1 MPTADLHPV
10 MTPIPKDPPLES
22 RVSRLRAALT
32 HLLGSVLVVGCV
44 AALVFGIWYPGPF
57 RILAGGT
64 TLFLILAA
72 VDVVMGPTLTAV
84 VFSPAKSR
92 RELALD
98 LGLILLLQLGAL
110 GYGVWTMSAAR
121 PVLLAFEVDLFRVVN
136 AVQVV
141 DEQMPEAPVE
151 LRALPWT
158 GPRLIGTSRPGG
170 ERQVEA
176 TLLGLSGVHL
186 SMQPRYW
193 VPFEAQRAEV
203 WRRGQPVAGLAA
215 EQQRRLVAALKPW
228 PGATLPS
235 LEQLRWLPVLAP
247 RAAGTA
253 LVDHAGNPVA
263 LAAIELQ

>member
-1 MPTADLHPV
+1 
-10 MTPIPKDPPLES
+10 MTPTPDHPAQRR
-22 RVSRLRAALT
+22 RVSRLQAALT
-32 HLLGSVLVVGCV
+32 HLVGSALVVGCV
-44 AALVFGIWYPGPF
+44 AALVFGLWYPGPF

-92 RELALD
+92 RELTVD

-141 DEQMPEAPVE
+141 DEQLPEAPAD
-151 LRALPWT
+151 LRALPWN
-158 GPRLIGTSRPGG
+158 GPRLIGTARPGG

-186 SMQPRYW
+186 AMQPRYW
-193 VPFEAQRAEV
+193 LPFEVQREQVRQRGRPVSDLSAED
-203 WRRGQPVAGLAA
+203 
-215 EQQRRLVAALKPW
+215 QRRLSAGLMPW
-228 PGATLPS
+228 PGGAMPALD
-235 LEQLRWLPVLAP
+235 QLRWLPVLAP

-253 LVDHAGNPVA
+253 LVDRSGQLVA